1 MKPITYA
8 SAGVDI
14 AAGDRAKKRIAA
26 LARGSFNRNVLAEIG
41 GFGSLFA
48 LDRKRWRDPVLVASC
63 DGVGTKLRVAF
74 LTGRHDTIGQDL
86 VNHCVNDIAVQG
98 AEPLFFLDYLA
109 VGKLEAGVAAGIVAG
124 LARACRQ
131 NGLALV
137 GGETAEM
144 PGFYAPGEYDV
155 AGFIVGAV
163 DRSRILTGKQVRAGD
178 LLVGLPSTGLHT
190 NGYSLAR
197 RLLFDQAGLT
207 VSSDVP
213 ELKGTVGDALL
224 KIHRSYLA
232 PIRELHRRGWLH
244 AAAHITGGGF
254 PGNLLR
260 QVPKTCGA
268 AVSLGSWPV
277 PPLFS
282 YLQKLG
288 NVARDEMYRTFNMGI
303 GMVLVIP
310 AARLAAARALLR
322 RLRERHYVIGQVV
335 CGKHR
340 GKHRVDYL

>member
-1 MKPITYA
+1 MERVTYA
-8 SAGVDI
+8 SAGVNI

-26 LARGSFNRNVLAEIG
+26 LARGTFNHQVLAEIG

-63 DGVGTKLRVAF
+63 DGVGTKLKVAF
-74 LTGRHDTIGQDL
+74 LARRHNTIGQDL

-109 VGKLEAGVAAGIVAG
+109 VGKLEPRVVAAIVSG

-144 PGFYAPGEYDV
+144 PGFYPPGEYDL

-163 DRSRILTGKQVRAGD
+163 ERSRVLTGAQVKAGD
-178 LLVGLPSTGLHT
+178 ALIGLPSTGLHT

-197 RLLFDQAGLT
+197 RLLFEQAGLN
-207 VSSDVP
+207 VLSYVP
-213 ELKGTVGDALL
+213 ELQSQVGAALL
-224 KIHRSYLA
+224 KVHRSYLV
-232 PIRELHRRGWLH
+232 PIRELHRRGLLR
-244 AAAHITGGGF
+244 ASAHITGGGF

-260 QVPKTCGA
+260 CVPTALGA
-268 AVSLGSWPV
+268 EVQLESWPV
-277 PPLFS
+277 PAIFR
-282 YLQKLG
+282 YLQKIG
-288 NVARDEMYRTFNMGI
+288 DVSRDEMYRAFNMGI

-310 AARLAAARALLR
+310 QARLTATTALLR
-322 RLRERHYVIGQVV
+322 RLRERYYVIGRIVKGRHEVV
-335 CGKHR
+335 YR
-340 GKHRVDYL
+340 

>member
-1 MKPITYA
+1 MKPSTYA
-8 SAGVDI
+8 SAGVNI

-26 LARGSFNRNVLAEIG
+26 LARGTFNPQVLAEIG

-63 DGVGTKLRVAF
+63 DGVGTKLKVAF
-74 LTGRHDTIGQDL
+74 LARKHNTIGQDL

-109 VGKLEAGVAAGIVAG
+109 VGKLEPRVAAAIVSG

-144 PGFYAPGEYDV
+144 PGFYAAGEYDL

-163 DRSRILTGKQVRAGD
+163 ERSRVLTGVGVKPGD
-178 LLVGLPSTGLHT
+178 VLVGLPSTGLHT
-190 NGYSLAR
+190 NGYSFAR
-197 RLLFDQAGLT
+197 RLLFEKAGLN
-207 VSSDVP
+207 VLSYVP
-213 ELKGTVGDALL
+213 ELQSQVGAALL
-224 KIHRSYLA
+224 KVHRSYLA
-232 PIRELHRRGWLH
+232 PIRELHHRGWLH

-260 QVPKTCGA
+260 CVPQTMGA
-268 AVSLGSWPV
+268 EVELGSWPV
-277 PPLFS
+277 LPIFS
-282 YLQKLG
+282 YLQKIG
-288 NVARDEMYRTFNMGI
+288 NVARDEMYRAFNMGI

-310 AARLAAARALLR
+310 QARLRVATALLR
-322 RLRERHYVIGQVV
+322 RLRERHYVIGRIVKGRHEVV
-335 CGKHR
+335 YH
-340 GKHRVDYL
+340 

>member
-1 MKPITYA
+1 MSRKPITYA

-14 AAGDRAKKRIAA
+14 AAGERATKRIAA

-63 DGVGTKLRVAF
+63 DGVGTKLKVAF
-74 LTGRHDTIGQDL
+74 LANRHNTIGQDL

-109 VGKLEAGVAAGIVAG
+109 VGKLEPGVAAEIVSG
-124 LARACRQ
+124 LSRACRQ

-144 PGFYAPGEYDV
+144 PGFYAAGEYDV

-163 DRSRILTGKQVRAGD
+163 DRSHILTGRQVRDGD
-178 LLVGLPSTGLHT
+178 VLVGLPSSGLHT

-197 RLLFDQAGLT
+197 RLLFDEAGLT
-207 VSSDVP
+207 VASRVA

-224 KIHRSYLA
+224 KIHRSYLR

-244 AAAHITGGGF
+244 AAAHLTGGGF

-268 AVSLGSWPV
+268 QVRLSSWPV
-277 PPLFS
+277 PPLFT
-282 YLQKLG
+282 YMQKLG

-310 AARLAAARALLR
+310 AARLAGTRKLLR
-322 RLRERHYVIGQVV
+322 RLRERHYVIGQIV
-335 CGKHR
+335 R